1 MKDEYG
7 GTPIIEFISPKPKLY
22 TVIDV
27 NNYEKSV
34 YKGHN
39 SNIRSDE
46 FKDVANN
53 KKVVRHPMNKITSKK
68 HKIYTPESNK
78 ISLSCS
84 DDKIYICNDGIH
96 TLAPGHKDI
105 PRNE

>member
-34 YKGHN
+34 H
-39 SNIRSDE
+39 
-46 FKDVANN
+46 
-53 KKVVRHPMNKITSKK
+53 
-68 HKIYTPESNK
+68 
-78 ISLSCS
+78 
-84 DDKIYICNDGIH
+84 
-96 TLAPGHKDI
+96 
-105 PRNE
+105 